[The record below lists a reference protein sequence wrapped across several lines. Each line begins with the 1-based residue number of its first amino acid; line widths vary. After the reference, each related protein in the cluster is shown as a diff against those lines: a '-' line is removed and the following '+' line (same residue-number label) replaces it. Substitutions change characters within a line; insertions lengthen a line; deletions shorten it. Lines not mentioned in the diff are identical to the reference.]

1 MNKLPVFRT
10 PRLILR
16 DIDVND
22 AFEMFEYSKL
32 PNVGPMAGWEPHKS
46 IAESMAVI
54 KLFINSKTRGEPG
67 VYAIVYRETN
77 QMIGTIELY
86 NYKPYFK
93 AELGYSLHPDFWGQG
108 LVVEAAECLI
118 DWGFRDLN
126 LKRIEVATFP
136 ENHQSKRV
144 CEKLGF
150 KYEGIERKGYMRYDG
165 IACDKVMY
173 GMTDEDYYHKLI
185 NNIS

>member
-16 DIDVND
+16 DIDVSD

-86 NYKPYFK
+86 NYKP
-93 AELGYSLHPDFWGQG
+93 
-108 LVVEAAECLI
+108 
-118 DWGFRDLN
+118 N
-126 LKRIEVATFP
+126 LSRSSNVY
-136 ENHQSKRV
+136 N
-144 CEKLGF
+144 
-150 KYEGIERKGYMRYDG
+150 
-165 IACDKVMY
+165 
-173 GMTDEDYYHKLI
+173 
-185 NNIS
+185 

>member
-54 KLFINSKTRGEPG
+54 NLFITSLTPFTVCKVLN
-67 VYAIVYRETN
+67 AHIVK
-77 QMIGTIELY
+77 LY
-86 NYKPYFK
+86 YK
-93 AELGYSLHPDFWGQG
+93 L
-108 LVVEAAECLI
+108 
-118 DWGFRDLN
+118 
-126 LKRIEVATFP
+126 
-136 ENHQSKRV
+136 
-144 CEKLGF
+144 
-150 KYEGIERKGYMRYDG
+150 
-165 IACDKVMY
+165 
-173 GMTDEDYYHKLI
+173 
-185 NNIS
+185 

>member
-16 DIDVND
+16 DIDIYD
-22 AFEMFEYSKL
+22 APEMFEYSKL
-32 PNVGPMAGWEPHKS
+32 PNVGPMAGWEPHKN
-46 IAESMAVI
+46 ITESMAVI
-54 KLFINSKTRGEPG
+54 NLFINSKNRGEPG
-67 VYAIVYRETN
+67 VFAIVYRETN

-86 NYKPYFK
+86 NYKPFFK
-93 AELGYSLHPDFWGQG
+93 AELGYSLHPDFWGKG

-126 LKRIEVATFP
+126 LKRIEVATFVD
-136 ENHQSKRV
+136 NHQSQRV

-150 KYEGIERKGYMRYDG
+150 KYEGISRNSYMKYDG
-165 IACDKVMY
+165 TVCDKVMY
-173 GMTDEDYYHKLI
+173 GMTDDDYYKTLT
-185 NNIS
+185 NNI